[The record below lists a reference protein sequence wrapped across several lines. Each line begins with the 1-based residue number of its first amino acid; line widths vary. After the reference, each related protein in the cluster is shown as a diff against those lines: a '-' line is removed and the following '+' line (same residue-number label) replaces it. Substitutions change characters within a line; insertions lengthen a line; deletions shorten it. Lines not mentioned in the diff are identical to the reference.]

1 MEVEI
6 LAFGITRDIVEGNTF
21 KVSLDDGASVGG
33 LKQVLYQTYPKMKQL
48 RSLMIA
54 VDNEYVEE
62 DAVLTG
68 KEEIALIPPVSGG

>member
-21 KVSLDDGASVGG
+21 RISLNEGTSVAT
-33 LKQVLYQTYPKMKQL
+33 LKELLYQTYPRMKQL
-48 RSLMIA
+48 RSLRVA
-54 VDNEYVEE
+54 VNNEYVDEE
-62 DAVLTG
+62 VVLSG

>member
-21 KVSLDDGASVGG
+21 RISLNEGTNVAT
-33 LKQVLYQTYPKMKQL
+33 LKELLYQNYPKMKQL
-48 RSLMIA
+48 RSLRVA
-54 VDNEYVEE
+54 VNNEYVDEE
-62 DAVLTG
+62 VVLSG

>member
-21 KVSLDDGASVGG
+21 RISLNEGTSVAT
-33 LKQVLYQTYPKMKQL
+33 LKELLYQSYPRMKQL
-48 RSLMIA
+48 RSLRVA
-54 VDNEYVEE
+54 VNNEYVDEE
-62 DAVLTG
+62 VVLSG

>member
-21 KVSLDDGASVGG
+21 RISLNEGTSVAT
-33 LKQVLYQTYPKMKQL
+33 LKELLYQNYPKMKQL
-48 RSLMIA
+48 RSLRVA
-54 VDNEYVEE
+54 VNNEYVDEE
-62 DAVLTG
+62 VVLSG